1 MDSYAEVDRRR
12 SKASRR
18 RMTRGR
24 RLAFSVGIPLL
35 KALLFLLYSS
45 YRVEKI
51 RGADVEERI
60 LADRGRVYAPCFW
73 HQQMIIGARLI
84 RRWARH
90 GFKACYIISASVDGE
105 IAARVARSW
114 GAEVIRG
121 SATSAGALVLRDAH
135 EMMRRGISMA
145 TAPDG
150 PLGPRF
156 RFATGAVLIARIGRA
171 PLVPIACAADRAWY
185 LRRSWDHFMIPKPF
199 ARIALAIGE
208 PVEVPP
214 ELSRAELEKFR
225 ARMQAELDAL
235 VEECKARLGVP
246 REAPTG

>member
-1 MDSYAEVDRRR
+1 
-12 SKASRR
+12 
-18 RMTRGR
+18 MTRGR

-45 YRVEKI
+45 YRIEKV

-60 LADRGRVYAPCFW
+60 LADRSRVYAPCFW
-73 HQQMIIGARLI
+73 HQQTIVGARLL
-84 RRWARH
+84 RSWARR

-105 IAARVARSW
+105 IAARVAKSW

-135 EMMRRGISMA
+135 EMMRRGVSMA

-156 RFATGAVLIARIGRA
+156 RFATGAVLIARIGKA

-199 ARIALAIGE
+199 ARVALAIGE

-214 ELSRAELEKFR
+214 ELSRAGLEEFR
-225 ARMQAELDAL
+225 VRMQAELEAL
-235 VEECKARLGVP
+235 VGECKDRLGVP
-246 REAPTG
+246 REAPVA

>member
-12 SKASRR
+12 SKASKR

-45 YRVEKI
+45 YRIEKV

-73 HQQMIIGARLI
+73 HQQTIIGAQLL
-84 RRWARH
+84 RRWARR

-121 SATSAGALVLRDAH
+121 SATSAGALVL
-135 EMMRRGISMA
+135 
-145 TAPDG
+145 
-150 PLGPRF
+150 
-156 RFATGAVLIARIGRA
+156 
-171 PLVPIACAADRAWY
+171 
-185 LRRSWDHFMIPKPF
+185 
-199 ARIALAIGE
+199 
-208 PVEVPP
+208 
-214 ELSRAELEKFR
+214 
-225 ARMQAELDAL
+225 
-235 VEECKARLGVP
+235 
-246 REAPTG
+246 

>member
-12 SKASRR
+12 SKASKR
-18 RMTRGR
+18 RMSRGR
-24 RLAFSVGIPLL
+24 RLAFSIGIPLL
-35 KALLFLLYSS
+35 RTLLFLLLSS
-45 YRVEKI
+45 YRIERI
-51 RGADVEERI
+51 RGADVEERV
-60 LADRGRVYAPCFW
+60 LADRGRAYAPCFW
-73 HQQMIIGARLI
+73 HQQMIVCARLLRNWT
-84 RRWARH
+84 RR

-105 IAARVARSW
+105 IAARIARAW

-135 EMMRRGISMA
+135 AMMQRGVSMA

-156 RFATGAVLIARIGRA
+156 QFATGAVLLARVGRA

-208 PVEVPP
+208 PIEVPAA
-214 ELSRAELEKFR
+214 LSREELEAFR
-225 ARMQAELDAL
+225 LRMKGVLDAL
-235 VEECKARLGVP
+235 AAECRERLGLP
-246 REAPTG
+246 AEAVNA